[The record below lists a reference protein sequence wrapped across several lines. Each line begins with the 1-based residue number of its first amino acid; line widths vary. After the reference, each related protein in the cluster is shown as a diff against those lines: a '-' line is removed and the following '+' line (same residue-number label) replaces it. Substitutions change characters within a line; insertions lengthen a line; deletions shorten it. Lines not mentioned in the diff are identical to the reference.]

1 MKGSSYTKLTPELD
15 YHMKGLI
22 NLQNKDDECFRWCHV
37 RLLYPDETKN
47 PERIT
52 KKDKEIAK
60 QLNYDGFD
68 FPFTIKQ
75 VNKVKKQYDIRINV
89 FGYESKQT
97 FPIYV

>member
-1 MKGSSYTKLTPELD
+1 M
-15 YHMKGLI
+15 
-22 NLQNKDDECFRWCHV
+22 
-37 RLLYPDETKN
+37 
-47 PERIT
+47 T

-68 FPFTIKQ
+68 FPVTIKQ

-89 FGYESKQT
+89 FGYESKQK